1 MIVRTKEINLMIVVV
16 ENFRIRGDRYR
27 GPTKRATV
35 EKESI
40 IGTAV
45 KRMTERESI
54 TIDTAQEEKE
64 TTTEKTP
71 LVIRSEILGGKDLGL
86 IVVNADTIVITKS
99 KLKISRITR
108 FLGDKTQANRIEKGG
123 TTRAVVDAVTRGIV
137 STQGG
142 IENNQMSILTLK
154 RQSKLKLF
162 LMLMNMETN
171 FFGMVSSGLVK
182 YNDL

>member
-16 ENFRIRGDRYR
+16 ENFRIRGKRYR

-35 EKESI
+35 EEESI

-86 IVVNADTIVITKS
+86 IVVNADTTIVITKS

-108 FLGDKTQANRIEKGG
+108 FLGDKTQANRIEKGV

-142 IENNQMSILTLK
+142 IENNLMSILTLK
-154 RQSKLKLF
+154 RQSKLK
-162 LMLMNMETN
+162 
-171 FFGMVSSGLVK
+171 
-182 YNDL
+182 